1 MKNMKYKL
9 NSWVVTLAVVIAV
22 VLINIIIT
30 NLSNKLPIK
39 IDLTKGK
46 QFEIT
51 QETKT
56 AVSKID
62 KEIAVS
68 ILGSEDSISPVIK
81 EYVARYKNMSDKI
94 KFTYIDVYKNQGVLQ
109 KYQAKGEEL
118 AHGDMLF
125 EANGRYK
132 IVKAAQLY
140 SQSPSFEEGQDNY
153 SFELESKMTN
163 AIVTVLGLMEE
174 SVVYYLEG
182 HGEQQGQFFPSVI
195 KNQGHKTSTISI
207 VNQDIPTDAKLLI
220 TFIPTADFSQG
231 ECEKIDKFLESGG
244 NFLAVYSPGIGKLE
258 KLDKYLEEW
267 GIVAGQ
273 NIVYEKEKSMIGQN
287 EAMFFPKMQAHNIT
301 DNLIAQKLPLM
312 FLGSV
317 SFDTI
322 SANIQ
327 KATVT
332 PIITTSDKAISK
344 KNLKTES
351 TEFEE
356 GDSKGPFNLAVVS
369 EKTYPNTARVMVI
382 GSAYSVELPE
392 ELTGNKANSEF
403 AANTISFLTNNK
415 SNLSIAPKIV
425 TQGKITGLTQLG
437 IALMYYGLV
446 WLVPL
451 IILIIGIVI
460 WLRRRYL

>member
-1 MKNMKYKL
+1 MKNIKYKL
-9 NSWVVTLAVVIAV
+9 NSWVVTLAVVTAV

-30 NLSNKLPIK
+30 NLSQKMPIK

-51 QETKT
+51 AETKT

-68 ILGSEDSISPVIK
+68 VLGAEDTISPVIK
-81 EYVARYKNMSDKI
+81 EYITRYKNMSDKI
-94 KFTYIDVYKNQGVLQ
+94 KFTYVDVYKNQGLLQ

-118 AHGDMLF
+118 AQGDLLF

-140 SQSPSFEEGQDNY
+140 SQTASFDEKQDNY

-163 AIVTVLGLMEE
+163 AIVTVAGLMEE

-182 HGEQQGQFFPSVI
+182 HGEQKGQYFPEII

-207 VNQDIPTDAKLLI
+207 VNADIPADAKLLI
-220 TFIPTADFSQG
+220 SFVPTADFSQS
-231 ECEKIDKFLESGG
+231 ECDKLDKFLDNGG
-244 NFLAVYSPGIGKLE
+244 NFLAVYSPGVGKLE

-273 NIVYEKEKSMIGQN
+273 NMILEKEKSMVAKN
-287 EAMFFPKMQAHNIT
+287 EAMFFPKMASHNIT

-312 FLGSV
+312 FVGSI
-317 SFDTI
+317 SFDIIT
-322 SANIQ
+322 ANVQ

-332 PIITTSDKAISK
+332 PIIMTSEKAIGK
-344 KNLKTES
+344 KDLQTES
-351 TEFEE
+351 TDFVE

-369 EKTYPNTARVMVI
+369 EKTYPNTSRVMVI
-382 GSAYSVELPE
+382 GSAYAVELPE

-403 AANTISFLTNNK
+403 TSNAVSFLTNNK

-425 TQGKITGLTQLG
+425 TQGKITGLSQLG
-437 IALMYYGLV
+437 MALMYYGLV
-446 WLVPL
+446 WMLPL
-451 IILIIGIVI
+451 IILIVGIVI
-460 WLRRRYL
+460 WLKRRYL